1 MAQRRFRDIA
11 AISGLTFKGYPG
23 RLVKERHL
31 QSSSALFFNV
41 FNDYEPDNLLLQQA
55 FEEVLYNQLEA
66 ERIKRVFKRFNKQS
80 IILKE
85 ITQPSPFSF
94 PIMVDRLR
102 DRLSNEGIEE
112 RLRKM
117 LGQSEST

>member
-1 MAQRRFRDIA
+1 
-11 AISGLTFKGYPG
+11 
-23 RLVKERHL
+23 
-31 QSSSALFFNV
+31 V